1 MFDDSIRA
9 YLKESRGMNDEKIEE
24 FGKLY
29 AELGDKER
37 SRVIFELVGKE
48 LYKEYPADIET
59 FIFDP
64 YYLGNIYGDIIYPIW
79 VDTLKEIYPAP
90 FCKKYNEALLSCA
103 TRCFGKGT
111 KIRMY
116 DGSVKNIEDIKVG
129 EQVMGPDSKPRT
141 VLQLARG
148 REEMYR
154 VTPNKG
160 GNSWICNKHHR
171 LALRKIRDRRRPN
184 EDIEMTV
191 EEFLHD
197 VSKEDWDKHYRMYH
211 SGAVEYPEKEL
222 PIDPYIMGCHLGD
235 GHTGAMRLTTVD
247 AEIKQAWKD
256 YADTLDP
263 MYEYR
268 ESELSNR
275 KTPTWD
281 IAIHKKTKGY
291 PRGTS
296 KFTQYLKSIVDAYG
310 HKRIPQ
316 EYLTSSIEQRKQLL
330 AGIIDTDGYY
340 DNRKQGKCL
349 CRKGYRAITTKY
361 ADLAE
366 DYANLARSLGFRAT
380 VKQRDK
386 FVKYLGKN
394 YISYDVNITGP
405 FQDIPI
411 RLPRK
416 QSVRTTTRDYSTF
429 KFDIEPIGVDDF
441 YGVTISGDHKFLLED
456 YTVILNSGK
465 STVLVISALYELH
478 LLLCMI
484 SPSKTLNIKNSAN
497 ICFVFLSKDNPTACS
512 QLGEDMHKGLTLS
525 PYFSD
530 IITGNLSFSNLDKKG
545 VQVTKNILLK
555 AGSSVNVI
563 TGTDLLF
570 GCLDEANM
578 PSPKIADERLVET
591 RTKLYTAMVDRR
603 NATFSKAPAQTG
615 MIWLTSSPMDEGDVI
630 GERINLIKDND
641 VKNVFILDDIPRW
654 VARNENSDDTFA
666 FFLGNNTQDPCIIE
680 ETDVDIND
688 LDDNKIIYVP
698 RTTEYLTQFRSS
710 PRLAIQEIAG
720 RRTVAEN
727 AFFNSVSIFK
737 EVFSRDNHIF
747 KKDDLRVPLDSM
759 VAIEDYL
766 YDPEYFS
773 HPDDPDCFRYI
784 HLDIAEKKDRFG
796 IASVYCKMIKYTSD
810 EGEEIRKRKYF
821 IDFCI
826 GVSTIGK
833 NAVDLLKVLEFIYGL
848 KKKGYP
854 IKKVSTDSHQ
864 GELARQVLRRHG
876 VTTEYQSMEKT
887 KDAYFFLKNLILTKT
902 LVGFKNPIL
911 MEELAGLREN
921 NKRVEKSKSTT
932 DDLSDALAGACF
944 LASNDPFFESSNEHI
959 TELINSQQNMAGFAQ
974 DFNRAVQ
981 NVDITKMNDV
991 KHMENAGFYDP
1002 SGMNV
1007 LDVFNGLKF

>member
-116 DGSVKNIEDIKVG
+116 DGSVKNIEDIQVG

-171 LALRKIRDRRRPN
+171 LALRDRRKPN
-184 EDIEMTV
+184 KDVEMTV
-191 EEFLHD
+191 EEFLRD
-197 VSKEDWDKHYRMYH
+197 VSKEDWDKHYCMYH
-211 SGAVEYPEKEL
+211 SDAIEYSEKEL
-222 PIDPYIMGCHLGD
+222 PINPYTFGCH
-235 GHTGAMRLTTVD
+235 VD
-247 AEIKQAWKD
+247 D
-256 YADTLDP
+256 
-263 MYEYR
+263 
-268 ESELSNR
+268 NN
-275 KTPTWD
+275 
-281 IAIHKKTKGY
+281 
-291 PRGTS
+291 
-296 KFTQYLKSIVDAYG
+296 
-310 HKRIPQ
+310 KRIPD
-316 EYLTSSIEQRKQLL
+316 EYMTSSIEQRKQLL
-330 AGIIDTDGYY
+330 AGVVSTYAFQGRVGDNDVYQNYYTVCTGYSE
-340 DNRKQGKCL
+340 
-349 CRKGYRAITTKY
+349 
-361 ADLAE
+361 LAE
-366 DYANLARSLGFRAT
+366 DYANLARSLGFEAT
-380 VKQRDK
+380 V
-386 FVKYLGKN
+386 VSVGNKYPL
-394 YISYDVNITGP
+394 YDVVISGP
-405 FQDIPI
+405 FQDIP
-411 RLPRK
+411 LG
-416 QSVRTTTRDYSTF
+416 F
-429 KFDIEPIGVDDF
+429 KKKTPEISWTSDSLNFEFDIEPIGVDDF
-441 YGVTISGDHKFLLED
+441 YGFTISGDHKFLLED
-456 YTVILNSGK
+456 YTVVLNSGK

-641 VKNVFILDDIPRW
+641 VKNVFILDNIPRW
-654 VARNENSDDTFA
+654 VARNEHSDDTFA

-766 YDPEYFS
+766 YDPKYFS

-1002 SGMNV
+1002 SGMSV